1 MHQRLAPITL
11 LLFAIIFNSVEL
23 AAADPVTAHVIMPA
37 PLSLDPVSLGRL
49 DQSARTIAENLW
61 VGLTR
66 YNPATRQI
74 EPGLASEWSSKDN
87 GVTWTFKLRGDV
99 KWVSYNPGSGQVQAL
114 RPVVAGDFVYG
125 IRRACE
131 PTPPNPAAH
140 TVFIIAGCRKVA
152 TADPASIDD
161 IFIARELGVTSV
173 DDQTLEIKLAFAD
186 PHFDILV
193 SLPEFRAVPREA
205 IAKGNDWTRPDTIVT
220 DGPWALVDRAT
231 DSMTLIRNPLWPS
244 ASTGNVER
252 VMLTFNASSDAITQQ
267 IGAGSADFAVLD
279 PATAATIQQ
288 SKPDVVQS
296 TPGQVVTV
304 LGFSIERPIVNKQ
317 AFRRALSQA
326 IDRSDLVKTAFPGA
340 ALPMSR
346 FTPPGAIGGPTAP
359 PDNSGFNAESAR
371 AALLEAGNT
380 NCRLPDKLT
389 LVVEDQPQS
398 LAVANKLLAAWRNVL
413 NCSGDLFTL
422 YKGNAATV
430 QSVAHGTIN
439 SNSPNTDLRP
449 ELWIYSWTPDY
460 PDANAWTGDALHCQ
474 YGFMRTA
481 IPCGD
486 ADALIDKAFT
496 EVDAATR
503 QDEYTQAETMWFGE
517 QGTFPVAPLYVSLD
531 FVAQQPWL
539 KGATVHGPLRFD
551 LWSLSAH

>member
-1 MHQRLAPITL
+1 MRQRLAPVTF
-11 LLFAIIFNSVEL
+11 LLFAILFSSVEL
-23 AAADPVTAHVIMPA
+23 ASAADPVTAHVIMPA

-61 VGLTR
+61 VGLAR

-205 IAKGNDWTRPDTIVT
+205 IAKGNDWTRLDTIVT
-220 DGPWALVDRAT
+220 DGPWAL
-231 DSMTLIRNPLWPS
+231 
-244 ASTGNVER
+244 
-252 VMLTFNASSDAITQQ
+252 
-267 IGAGSADFAVLD
+267 DFAVLD
-279 PATAATIQQ
+279 AATAATIQQ

-496 EVDAATR
+496 EVDSAAR

-539 KGATVHGPLRFD
+539 KGATAHGPLRFD